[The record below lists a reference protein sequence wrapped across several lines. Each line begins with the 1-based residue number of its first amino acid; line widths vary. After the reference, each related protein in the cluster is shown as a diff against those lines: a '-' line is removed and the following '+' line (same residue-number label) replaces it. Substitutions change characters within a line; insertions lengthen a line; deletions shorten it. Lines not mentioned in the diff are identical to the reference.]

1 MKNFMIFL
9 ILILVAATFLAITNP
24 ASEDFVNWGVQK
36 MQSEA
41 ETDFER
47 LLEGTVGEEL
57 LKLRTSRTNYVIFS
71 LFNVESADQ
80 NVKYLGIMN
89 LFFQLS
95 N

>member
-24 ASEDFVNWGVQK
+24 TNDDFVNWGVQK

-47 LLEGTVGEEL
+47 ILEGTVGEQV
-57 LKLRTSRTNYVIFS
+57 LKLRTSRTNYVVFS
-71 LFNVESADQ
+71 IFNVENNDETI
-80 NVKYLGIMN
+80 KYLGIVN
-89 LFFQLS
+89 QFFQIS

>member
-1 MKNFMIFL
+1 MKNFLIFL

-24 ASEDFVNWGVQK
+24 TNEDFVNWGVQK

-57 LKLRTSRTNYVIFS
+57 LKLRTSRTNYVILS
-71 LFNVESADQ
+71 IFNVESADE
-80 NVKYLGIMN
+80 NIKYLGIMN
-89 LFFQLS
+89 LFLQIT

>member
-1 MKNFMIFL
+1 
-9 ILILVAATFLAITNP
+9 LVAATFLAITNP
-24 ASEDFVNWGVQK
+24 TSEDFVNWGVQK

-71 LFNVESADQ
+71 VFNVESADE
-80 NVKYLGIMN
+80 NIKYLGIVN
-89 LFFQLS
+89 IFFKIS
-95 N
+95 S

>member
-1 MKNFMIFL
+1 MKNFMILL

-24 ASEDFVNWGVQK
+24 TSEDFVNWGVQK

-71 LFNVESADQ
+71 VFNVESADE
-80 NVKYLGIMN
+80 NIKYLGIVN
-89 LFFQLS
+89 IFFKIS
-95 N
+95 S